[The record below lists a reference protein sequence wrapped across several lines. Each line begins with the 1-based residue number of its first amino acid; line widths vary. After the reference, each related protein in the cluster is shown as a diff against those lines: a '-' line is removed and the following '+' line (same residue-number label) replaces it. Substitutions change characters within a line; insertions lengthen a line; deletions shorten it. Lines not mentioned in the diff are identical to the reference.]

1 MWRPLATYVKVEAA
15 KSNICVIFFNSCG
28 LSYVWQNQ
36 GQNVNAKMISCI
48 IRQNLQDQF
57 IQQWYSD
64 VNNSS
69 KGQVYRFFKQS
80 FGMENYLKIL
90 SPKYM
95 KIMIKFR
102 TTNHRLPVET
112 GRWHEKPLGER
123 FCTLCNNCQIG
134 DEFHYILE
142 CDII

>member
-1 MWRPLATYVKVEAA
+1 MFKKYSDDSVNNPWLQCIQT
-15 KSNICVIFFNSCG
+15 IFNSCG

-36 GQNVNAKMISCI
+36 GQNVNAKLISCI

-69 KGQVYRFFKQS
+69 KGQVYRIFKQS
-80 FGMENYLKIL
+80 FGMENYLKIP

-95 KIMIKFR
+95 K
-102 TTNHRLPVET
+102 
-112 GRWHEKPLGER
+112 
-123 FCTLCNNCQIG
+123 
-134 DEFHYILE
+134 
-142 CDII
+142 